1 MRSPTSPTEAQVPT
15 PATRRPPDGSVLV
28 RVPAEGTGWARQL
41 PMVPGAAVLTVTVN
55 DAALVP
61 VPVDDLIAG
70 GYRIVGVADPAR
82 PLGRC
87 VDVLVPGALREREPA
102 WWGRLQ
108 AVSSRIFDLRMGPVL
123 AVLGDELERHLA
135 ASR

>member
-1 MRSPTSPTEAQVPT
+1 MTS

-28 RVPAEGTGWARQL
+28 RVSADGPQWASRL
-41 PMVPGAAVLTVTVN
+41 PMVPTTAVLTVTVN

-70 GYRIVGVADPAR
+70 GYRIVGVADPDR
-82 PLGRC
+82 PLGAC
-87 VDVLVPGALREREPA
+87 VDVLVPGDLRDAEPE
-102 WWGRLQ
+102 WWGRLR
-108 AVSSRIFDLRMGPVL
+108 AISSRIFDLRMGPVL
-123 AVLGDELERHLA
+123 AVLGDELEQHLT